1 MKGIVVY
8 AEESVVGTELR
19 FDENGDIVSRDITI
33 LNVTDN
39 KETFVKKITVK

>member
-1 MKGIVVY
+1 
-8 AEESVVGTELR
+8 VGTELR

-39 KETFVKKITVK
+39 KETFVQKITVK